1 MKIVSNDRKQIV
13 SINSTKANAAIKSL
27 RVGSKKMTTAEK
39 KLNMFIRRYLKVVE
53 EQMNMTAKNLFLN
66 DVEMAEKVG
75 CSPRQAKTIK
85 QKLTKAGLLVLMKRQ
100 TGEGTYP
107 LWFFNFEYVEWSDV
121 EVKTRNRKSK
131 SEMYEQQLLDI
142 YAEIELEVLD
152 FFKDVEESEKWWA
165 EEKDEE
171 FEEITITKGMYY
183 GMIEKAVSGVLSE
196 MGLTRADFKL
206 PN

>member
-1 MKIVSNDRKQIV
+1 MKIIDPRNKQIV
-13 SINSTKANAAIKSL
+13 SIDYTKSNAALKGL
-27 RVGSKKMTTAEK
+27 RKRATKLTPAEK
-39 KLNMFIRRYLKVVE
+39 KQNLFIKRYLKVVE
-53 EQMNMTAKNLFLN
+53 EQMNMETKNLYLN
-66 DVEMAEKVG
+66 DEVMAEKIG
-75 CSPRQAKTIK
+75 CSSEQAKKIK
-85 QKLTKAGLLVLMKRQ
+85 KKLAKAELLILMKRQ

-107 LWFFNFEYVEWSDV
+107 LWFFNFKYVEWSDV

-165 EEKDEE
+165 EEKDDE